1 MMSKMNEDGG
11 YDHFH
16 PHGRKP
22 PSHTTD
28 KTDNGALPFKKA
40 PNSGNHNLGQ
50 PKGLEPEGMP
60 DMPSATPVGS

>member
-1 MMSKMNEDGG
+1 MSKINEDGG

-28 KTDNGALPFKKA
+28 KSDNGGLGYTRA
-40 PNSGNHNLGQ
+40 PNSGKHNLGN
-50 PKGLEPEGMP
+50 PTGMPPEGMP
-60 DMPSATPVGS
+60 EMPNATPVGS